1 MEGFRKERG
10 CWVSDL
16 AVVAPVGAGWLAV
29 LRPTRNDPKWQVG
42 EGRTPNEAYHAMHR
56 RLPRD
61 PQPLPEGKR
70 LSAGGLHVEIER
82 RGLSIPL
89 AYAMTGNSPTKNAF
103 LYQVLAGERKPSDDL
118 ARRLYAVFGD
128 AVLEDANV

>member
-1 MEGFRKERG
+1 MDGFRKERG

-29 LRPTRNDPKWQVG
+29 LRPTKNAPKWQSG
-42 EGRTPNEAYHAMHR
+42 EGRTPNEAYQAMR
-56 RLPRD
+56 YGVPLD

-70 LSAGGLHVEIER
+70 LSAGGLHSEIER
-82 RGLSIPL
+82 RGLSIPV

-103 LYQVLAGERKPSDDL
+103 LYQVLSGERKPSDDL

-128 AVLEDANV
+128 AVLEAAP